1 MDANAVES
9 PAGDVL
15 LERRGRDRGAIEDIT
30 SALLDPEAG
39 GSTKAAA
46 LRLFAVWAGFDVS
59 LPVEAR
65 EALVRSSSAGQ
76 SGAGSALVGLDAASR
91 SGAHGE
97 AILVLLGLTSGEPD
111 ALPPAALQT
120 VIAVLRRL
128 GADEDARALALETAG
143 VL

>member
-1 MDANAVES
+1 M
-9 PAGDVL
+9 
-15 LERRGRDRGAIEDIT
+15 I
-30 SALLDPEAG
+30 
-39 GSTKAAA
+39 
-46 LRLFAVWAGFDVS
+46 
-59 LPVEAR
+59 AR
-65 EALVRSSSAGQ
+65 PT
-76 SGAGSALVGLDAASR
+76 ASR